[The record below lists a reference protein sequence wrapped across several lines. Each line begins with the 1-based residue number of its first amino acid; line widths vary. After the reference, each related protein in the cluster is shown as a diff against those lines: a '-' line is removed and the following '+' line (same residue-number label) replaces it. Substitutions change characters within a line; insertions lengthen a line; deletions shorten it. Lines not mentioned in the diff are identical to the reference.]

1 MLVGKDIAVQNFNSL
16 TGNFRTSALQK
27 QSNVSGD
34 FSKTMSD
41 VQENQS
47 KVSDRQVK
55 GKSVADISKGMK
67 KLTASEKPSVDS
79 EDRLQ
84 LKDTE
89 IESVD
94 SENAVVL
101 MSGQMLTPQLL
112 EQGLGELEEKI
123 AELVTDIM
131 GVTEEELMDMLEE
144 SGMQLLDLLNPENL
158 KEFVLNVNGCEDAT
172 QLLTNETAA
181 TQLSELLQGLNEL
194 ELDEDFGITKE
205 EITEIL
211 EKHLEGTE
219 KPVMKEE
226 DEALVEDKATEE
238 TDVKIVVEKETDTK
252 STGDFS
258 KEQSFSEEGQE
269 SPKDSPVDVFVQNL
283 AATQTEGAAKPST
296 EQVQVM
302 KEIVNQIVEQIKIA
316 IKPGATSME
325 LQLNPESLGRVDLT
339 VASKN
344 GVLTAS
350 FTAEN
355 QIAKEAIESQIQV
368 LKDNLNNQGLKVEAI
383 EVTVSEFGFKQNTES
398 GADAQGQSQGQS
410 KKTTARR
417 INLERFDEEAED
429 VSEEEVL
436 AARVLRDNG
445 GTVDYTA

>member
-1 MLVGKDIAVQNFNSL
+1 MVGKDIAVQSFNSL

-47 KVSDRQVK
+47 KASDRQIK

-67 KLTASEKPSVDS
+67 KLTDSEKPSVDS

-101 MSGQMLTPQLL
+101 MSGQVLTPQLL
-112 EQGLGELEEKI
+112 EQGLGELEEQI

-131 GVTEEELMDMLEE
+131 GVTEEELMDLLEE
-144 SGMQLLDLLNPENL
+144 SGMQLVDLLNPEKL
-158 KEFVLNVNGCEDAT
+158 KEFVLNANGCEDAIE
-172 QLLTNETAA
+172 LLTNETAA

-194 ELDEDFGITKE
+194 ELDEDLGITKE

-211 EKHLEGTE
+211 EKQMDVSE
-219 KPVMKEE
+219 KPVMQKE
-226 DEALVEDKATEE
+226 DDALVEEKATEE

-252 STGDFS
+252 STSDFS
-258 KEQSFSEEGQE
+258 QEQSFSEEGQE

-302 KEIVNQIVEQIKIA
+302 KEIVNQVIEQIKIA
-316 IKPGATSME
+316 IKPESTSME

-350 FTAEN
+350 ITAEN

-398 GADAQGQSQGQS
+398 GADAQGQSQGQP

-417 INLERFDEEAED
+417 INLERFNEEAED
-429 VSEEEVL
+429 VSEEEAL